1 VDHVD
6 GGFDMLDRR
15 RRQNAVAQV
24 ENMSIAAGSPVQDIF
39 HPAFNFMERAIQCD
53 RIQVPLHGA
62 IVTDHGPCLI
72 EMDAPINA
80 DDIASSLP
88 HLA

>member
-1 VDHVD
+1 
-6 GGFDMLDRR
+6 MLDRR
-15 RRQNAVAQV
+15 RRQNAVAQI
-24 ENMSIAAGSPVQDIF
+24 ENMSIAASSPAQNVF
-39 HPAFNFMERAIQCD
+39 HPAFNFMERRIQYD
-53 RIQVPLHGA
+53 RIQVPLYGA

-80 DDIASSLP
+80 NDIASGFP